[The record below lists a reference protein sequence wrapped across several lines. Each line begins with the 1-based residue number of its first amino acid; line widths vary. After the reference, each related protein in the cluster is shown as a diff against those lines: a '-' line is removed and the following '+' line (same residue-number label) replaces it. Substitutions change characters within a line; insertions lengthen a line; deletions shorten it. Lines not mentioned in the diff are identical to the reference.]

1 MANKFQR
8 PFQGQRPALMPA
20 WANRF
25 KGLKARASPSAL
37 KMLGTGL
44 QPFASAQLF
53 LGRWPRLVWPCTFG
67 AAEMSLRTD
76 GQ

>member
-44 QPFASAQLF
+44 QPFRLCATVPGPLAQAGMAMHLW
-53 LGRWPRLVWPCTFG
+53 RC
-67 AAEMSLRTD
+67 
-76 GQ
+76 